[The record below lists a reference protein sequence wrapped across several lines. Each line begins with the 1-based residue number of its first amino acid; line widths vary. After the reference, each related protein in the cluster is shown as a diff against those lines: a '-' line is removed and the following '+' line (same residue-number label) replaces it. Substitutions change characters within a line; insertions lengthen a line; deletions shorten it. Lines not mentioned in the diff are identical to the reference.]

1 MDWYWPNMK
10 LLNGTTCT
18 LIDYIRITH
27 KDALDD
33 VAEMLEHWKTLAT
46 YMDETR
52 FNGVVGRMK
61 QQINDANVMGNKIVD
76 FYESL
81 VRSGV

>member
-1 MDWYWPNMK
+1 
-10 LLNGTTCT
+10 
-18 LIDYIRITH
+18 
-27 KDALDD
+27 
-33 VAEMLEHWKTLAT
+33 
-46 YMDETR
+46 MDESR

-61 QQINDANVMGNKIVD
+61 QQINDANVMGDKIVD